1 VRLNRQLD
9 APFKMGLLTMMGA
22 LGEAEHSRDLR
33 LVLCGVAG
41 LSVSESVVGPLR
53 PDENSGELVGVA
65 GSTQYRS
72 AKSATAHGGCR
83 FQLPTGRLLVE
94 YPASLK
100 GN

>member
-1 VRLNRQLD
+1 MRLNRQLD
-9 APFKMGLLTMMGA
+9 ALFERGLIPMMGA
-22 LGEAEHSRDLR
+22 LSEAEHPRDLR

-72 AKSATAHGGCR
+72 AKPATAHGGCR